1 MQEVSQRIRLVQGG
15 GRGVI
20 EMKRNRMCQTL
31 CGRIKLNT
39 SNKFIKENQMDTGLI
54 VSLIGLGLGIVSGLC
69 AAVYNLSDDK
79 GRQGRL
85 EQRRIERKRR
95 RRICAWF

>member
-1 MQEVSQRIRLVQGG
+1 
-15 GRGVI
+15 
-20 EMKRNRMCQTL
+20 
-31 CGRIKLNT
+31 
-39 SNKFIKENQMDTGLI
+39 MDTGLI